1 MLLFVLLLKDELQ
14 AMVIEREETI
24 VGLRKEVET
33 LSAKLAAKDFVK
45 EVSLWRRTHTMHTPL
60 SVPTTRAYGPVGT
73 DKRTCIPNDHSLL
86 TPHNKLRPPSP

>member
-1 MLLFVLLLKDELQ
+1 MLLLKDELQ

-45 EVSLWRRTHTMHTPL
+45 EVSLWRRTHTMHTL
-60 SVPTTRAYGPVGT
+60 CTA
-73 DKRTCIPNDHSLL
+73 C
-86 TPHNKLRPPSP
+86 PPFTHHTGASACA